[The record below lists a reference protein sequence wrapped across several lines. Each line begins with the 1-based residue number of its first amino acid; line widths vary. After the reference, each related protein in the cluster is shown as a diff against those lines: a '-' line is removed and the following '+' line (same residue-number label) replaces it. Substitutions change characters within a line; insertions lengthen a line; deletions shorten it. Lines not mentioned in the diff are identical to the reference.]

1 MMDWQR
7 MMDEVLGRMRQGAPG
22 GGNQAGA
29 AQPGTPRG
37 GGLADI
43 LGGLTGGGG
52 GSLGDLLQRVRPPM
66 GNAAGAAAAGGLL
79 GSLLGG
85 RGGGGLL
92 RMGGMAVVGLLAH
105 RAYEQW
111 KAQQGGATATPAAEE
126 FAQPAAQGA
135 EGRPFGLALVQAM
148 MAAAHADGAM
158 DATERERIFAEAER
172 LQLDAGEK
180 AEMFRILDTPA
191 DPEAIA
197 RLAATEAQKAEL
209 YTASALIIGQAGA
222 AERAY
227 LEALAGALDLP
238 PGLRQRLDAELRAAS
253 ELPGA

>member
-7 MMDEVLGRMRQGAPG
+7 MMDEVLGRMRQGAPP
-22 GGNQAGA
+22 NQAGA
-29 AQPGTPRG
+29 TRPGTRQG

-43 LGGLTGGGG
+43 LGGLTG
-52 GSLGDLLQRVRPPM
+52 
-66 GNAAGAAAAGGLL
+66 
-79 GSLLGG
+79 
-85 RGGGGLL
+85 GGGGLL

-105 RAYEQW
+105 RAYEGW
-111 KAQQGGATATPAAEE
+111 KAQQGGATAMPAAEE

-209 YTASALIIGQAGA
+209 YAASALIIGKAGA

-227 LEALAGALDLP
+227 LDALAGALDLP
-238 PGLRQRLDAELRAAS
+238 PGLRQRLDAELREAS